1 MTSQVGTQ
9 QELSSSAKFGGQRH
23 SGSGDIIFFIY
34 NVILADHVIKVLND
48 FMGKSPLRYVTILP
62 SMMAI
67 GTAAVKL

>member
-1 MTSQVGTQ
+1 M
-9 QELSSSAKFGGQRH
+9 
-23 SGSGDIIFFIY
+23 
-34 NVILADHVIKVLND
+34 ADHVIKVLND